1 MVVKIPAD
9 NLGKLKA
16 GIQFLFRVK
25 KIKLKDL
32 ESVIGLM
39 AFCARAIP
47 SARAFIRRF
56 YDVISS
62 VKHSQPYYYV
72 KVNQEMR
79 SDALVWLNFLDNFN
93 GECYL
98 PATLWRSSDTLELFT
113 DSAGNINL
121 GCAAY
126 LSGHWAQLQ
135 YPDHWKDKEFM
146 SDISF
151 LELVPILMALFIWTP
166 PPICKQEAIF
176 KDRQSSIGFDYK

>member
-1 MVVKIPAD
+1 MVVNIPAD
-9 NLGKLKA
+9 KLCKLKA
-16 GIQFLFRVK
+16 GIQSIVRVK

-32 ESVIGLM
+32 ESVVGLM

-62 VKHSQPYYYV
+62 VKHAKPYYYV

-79 SDALVWLNFLDNFN
+79 SDALVWLKHLDTFN

-98 PATLWRSSDTLELFT
+98 PDKLWRSSDTLELFT
-113 DSAGNINL
+113 DSAGNINF

-126 LSGHWAQLQ
+126 LSGHWAQLR
-135 YPDHWKDKEFM
+135 YPAH
-146 SDISF
+146 
-151 LELVPILMALFIWTP
+151 
-166 PPICKQEAIF
+166 
-176 KDRQSSIGFDYK
+176 